1 MNRLFK
7 TADPLDAFTD
17 RTVLSRKKGSC
28 PLEETL
34 GVAESAEVC
43 DESATAGGHRL
54 VWTAGNDQTDLLK
67 CRLDRRIWYDATLDQ
82 ELPAAAASG
91 LDPLFVQP

>member
-7 TADPLDAFTD
+7 TADPLDAFID
-17 RTVLSRKKGSC
+17 RTVLGRKKGGC
-28 PLEETL
+28 PLKETL

-43 DESATAGGHRL
+43 DEPATMGGHRL
-54 VWTAGNDQTDLLK
+54 VETAGNGRADLLK
-67 CRLDRRIWYDATLDQ
+67 CRLNRRIWYDAALDQ
-82 ELPAAAASG
+82 ELPAATAAG

>member
-17 RTVLSRKKGSC
+17 RTVLSREMGSC

-43 DESATAGGHRL
+43 DELATAGGHH
-54 VWTAGNDQTDLLK
+54 
-67 CRLDRRIWYDATLDQ
+67 
-82 ELPAAAASG
+82 
-91 LDPLFVQP
+91 PL